1 DDPVNHPHSL
11 FGFRLRMDL
20 SGPHRL
26 FEITD
31 VKPWSPADQSGLRDG
46 DRVLEVNEESV
57 ENTDFSLV
65 TRTIQACGFHLFLMV
80 LSREEY
86 EQAVCS
92 DVDLQTL
99 AQAVKGEG
107 WSKPRLCNI
116 VRDPDQGLGM
126 TILPVNGQKGQF
138 MISTVTDGPAEKT
151 GVLSGDRL
159 MWINGV
165 MASTLTH
172 TSLNRI
178 VKKSGDL
185 VTVLVVDINTHHSYI
200 RRKMPLLPT
209 VAKSSGLLHM
219 AKTIHLVKGPDG
231 YGFFLRQERQPV
243 SRRLVHVL
251 RDVDVESPAEA
262 AGMEDGDLL
271 LAVNW
276 ELVETAAHEDIVRK
290 IRRSGDKVTLTTM
303 SIPGRDFYR
312 EVSRLMSKSLPVLS
326 VSQHQEFNP
335 SLFSDREISLRC
347 CSMSSF
353 LCAARGAEGKRRQ
366 RQTCPRS
373 LLRQR
378 HTKLRKS
385 KHTGMIR
392 AGNNTLYSFTNTLG
406 SVVLIPDY
414 YYEMRKRLKNT
425 KDATCCLSLSHGQ
438 S

>member
-1 DDPVNHPHSL
+1 MAAQPLYRDSRRYIVTVLQFPITKRDVQHTACFSRGKHSLSGLHEGLHSFTFNPKEGIDNPALVISDDPEPDACLLPRLCHLKRLTDQS

-312 EVSRLMSKSLPVLS
+312 ERDLPPLLFHEQFSLCSARSRGETQAKTNLS
-326 VSQHQEFNP
+326 AESAQTASHKTQE
-335 SLFSDREISLRC
+335 
-347 CSMSSF
+347 
-353 LCAARGAEGKRRQ
+353 
-366 RQTCPRS
+366 
-373 LLRQR
+373 
-378 HTKLRKS
+378 
-385 KHTGMIR
+385 
-392 AGNNTLYSFTNTLG
+392 
-406 SVVLIPDY
+406 V
-414 YYEMRKRLKNT
+414 
-425 KDATCCLSLSHGQ
+425 
-438 S
+438 

>member
-1 DDPVNHPHSL
+1 FTLSPWKRRKTH

-65 TRTIQACGFHLFLMV
+65 SVKSHSACPPKHLLSFVSFL
-80 LSREEY
+80 
-86 EQAVCS
+86 QAVCS

-126 TILPVNGQKGQF
+126 TILPVNGQF

-178 VKKSGDL
+178 KSGDL

-231 YGFFLRQERQPV
+231 YGFFLRQERQAF
-243 SRRLVHVL
+243 LHNH
-251 RDVDVESPAEA
+251 PAEA